1 MLIFTIWIE
10 GDNSMRKILFLLM
23 VITAI
28 LVACN
33 TSTLSMSELDIVP
46 NNVQDKIDSNY
57 KLQLIYEGE
66 DIAYIIYQSKGTV
79 ATDLETQGDTLKV
92 KLDETNKQDDVMEQH
107 VYKLTLD
114 PEHEVIDVLINGKS
128 TTIDNVSS
136 L

>member
-114 PEHEVIDVLINGKS
+114 PEHEMIDVLINGKS

>member
-1 MLIFTIWIE
+1 
-10 GDNSMRKILFLLM
+10 M
-23 VITAI
+23 VTTAI

-33 TSTLSMSELDIVP
+33 TSTLSMSEIDIVP
-46 NNVQDKIDSNY
+46 NNVQDKIDLNY

-66 DIAYIIYQSKGTV
+66 DIAYIFYQSKATV

-92 KLDETNKQDDVMEQH
+92 KLDETDKQDDVIEQH

-128 TTIDNVSS
+128 KPFDNVSS